1 MFVVT
6 ILQYVGMY
14 DPEEILQVEQ
24 VLKQGAGLSN
34 LEKRKSQIDYMVEKR
49 KYAAAIRGY
58 DMLLETWNH
67 LEQEGKELPAGKV
80 RAAILHNK
88 GVALTGLMF
97 YGKAAYYFNEAWKTD
112 PDREHLD
119 AYLAAKRME
128 LTEDAYVAFAAQ
140 NPENYT
146 ESLELEKRIEQFEW
160 EWEQQPEYRQLRL
173 RGDWRVNDRV
183 RYDAENEQEEDWE
196 QLVYTRNGVN
206 FDEEDQRKR
215 YIVNC
220 LEQIAEASKEIDL
233 LTGEYTLVTSYLT
246 DTDEIEALP
255 AEQREEVNRVAG
267 KLAGLEQE
275 RSRYREKKNR
285 MRDADFYA
293 IRKRENEIEEGIQ
306 KIRDGEKYGNLIR
319 QDLHRLDGERHA
331 YEYRRNE
338 LENLMN
344 NQRGMAVI
352 FLTALIVCV
361 IMLVI
366 LQYAFEMDVY
376 VGLFLAVGAGAVA
389 ISYVCIRYM
398 DAGRELQ
405 RVEKTINK
413 IIQLQNK
420 VKIRY
425 VNNCQLMEYLYLK
438 YNTDSAAKL
447 EKQWKMYQDEKEER
461 KQFAEAE
468 AKIEYYQKQL
478 VQQLAGYRV
487 QMPERW
493 ISQTA
498 ALLDKREMVE
508 IRHELIQRR
517 QVLRKQMDYNQEVA
531 ESARNEVKDIAA
543 TYPKYAQEILAMV
556 ERYDR

>member
-1 MFVVT
+1 M
-6 ILQYVGMY
+6 
-14 DPEEILQVEQ
+14 
-24 VLKQGAGLSN
+24 AW
-34 LEKRKSQIDYMVEKR
+34 
-49 KYAAAIRGY
+49 
-58 DMLLETWNH
+58 WNR
-67 LEQEGKELPAGKV
+67 LFKKKEP
-80 RAAILHNK
+80 I
-88 GVALTGLMF
+88 
-97 YGKAAYYFNEAWKTD
+97 
-112 PDREHLD
+112 
-119 AYLAAKRME
+119 
-128 LTEDAYVAFAAQ
+128 Q
-140 NPENYT
+140 
-146 ESLELEKRIEQFEW
+146 
-160 EWEQQPEYRQLRL
+160 
-173 RGDWRVNDRV
+173 
-183 RYDAENEQEEDWE
+183 QEEDWE

-220 LEQIAEASKEIDL
+220 LEQISEASKEIDL

-255 AEQREEVNRVAG
+255 KEQRSQINSTAAR
-267 KLAGLEQE
+267 LAGLEQE
-275 RSRYREKKNR
+275 RNRYREKKNR

-293 IRKRENEIEEGIQ
+293 IRKREDEIEEGIR
-306 KIRDGEKYGNLIR
+306 KIREGEKYGNLIR

-338 LENLMN
+338 LENMMN

-352 FLTALIVCV
+352 FFTALVVCV
-361 IMLVI
+361 IMLAI
-366 LQYAFEMDVY
+366 LQFGFDMDVY

-389 ISYVCIRYM
+389 ISYVCIKYM

-447 EKQWKMYQDEKEER
+447 EKRWKLYQDEKEER

-468 AKIEYYQKQL
+468 AKTEYYQKQL
-478 VQQLAGYRV
+478 VEQLSNYRV

-517 QVLRKQMDYNQEVA
+517 QALRKQMDYNQEVS
-531 ESARNEVKDIAA
+531 ESARNEVKEVAA
-543 TYPKYAQEILAMV
+543 LYPKYAQEILSMV